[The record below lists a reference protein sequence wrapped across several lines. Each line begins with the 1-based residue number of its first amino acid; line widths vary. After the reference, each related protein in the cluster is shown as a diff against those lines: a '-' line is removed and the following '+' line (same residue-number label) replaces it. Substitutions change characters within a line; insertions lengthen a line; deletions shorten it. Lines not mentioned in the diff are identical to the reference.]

1 MQYFHRS
8 NPAERYIQQILG
20 KGTKNK
26 GISGQRNVNA
36 CATASGGLRVC
47 VDSFWLRRDTEC
59 GVAHSEMSR
68 PFPAS
73 PLLVIFPS
81 IAMKQNKSSDDARII
96 SQPTGAADTSCPVFG
111 FGADR
116 PSFQL
121 ALPFQFRVMQAAG
134 VAKCPSTIWTA
145 SPFGCVYSV
154 AAVASTGRG
163 GALVTCQ
170 LYVYRSLDSRQL
182 TPLGRFFSFTY

>member
-20 KGTKNK
+20 SKGTKNK

-36 CATASGGLRVC
+36 CTAASGGLRVC
-47 VDSFWLRRDTEC
+47 VGSFCLRRDTKC
-59 GVAHSEMSR
+59 GGTHSKMPR
-68 PFPAS
+68 PFYAS
-73 PLLVIFPS
+73 LLVIFPGM
-81 IAMKQNKSSDDARII
+81 AMKQNKSSDARIT
-96 SQPTGAADTSCPVFG
+96 SQPTRTTNPSRPVFG
-111 FGADR
+111 FWADR

-163 GALVTCQ
+163 SALVNLSVVC
-170 LYVYRSLDSRQL
+170 LLK
-182 TPLGRFFSFTY
+182 P